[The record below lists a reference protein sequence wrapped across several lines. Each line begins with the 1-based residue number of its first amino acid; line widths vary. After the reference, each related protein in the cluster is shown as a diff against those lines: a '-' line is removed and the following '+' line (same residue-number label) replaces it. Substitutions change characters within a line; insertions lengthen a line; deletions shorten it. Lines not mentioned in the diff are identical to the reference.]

1 MANLRITSPL
11 DKETVARLRAGD
23 TVTIS
28 GIVYTARDAAHA
40 QLTVAIQQRQVLPFD
55 PAGQTIYYMGPSPT
69 PPGHII
75 GACGP
80 TTSSRMDYFTPTML
94 QAGVRAMLGKGER
107 STTIKEALMIHHAV
121 YLVTYGGA
129 GALLA
134 KAVHRAEIV
143 AYPELGAEAVLRL
156 EVTDMPAIVAY
167 DIYGGDLFVE
177 EISKY
182 AQEPTRD

>member
-1 MANLRITSPL
+1 
-11 DKETVARLRAGD
+11 
-23 TVTIS
+23 
-28 GIVYTARDAAHA
+28 
-40 QLTVAIQQRQVLPFD
+40 
-55 PAGQTIYYMGPSPT
+55 
-69 PPGHII
+69 
-75 GACGP
+75 
-80 TTSSRMDYFTPTML
+80 MDYFTPTML